1 MDDLRHQIVSRDQ
14 IEGLIEKKY
23 SQLNQGDEASIVAMN
38 QKLSKVLEDMKEMG
52 RKYENMEFE
61 VNTQKTEL
69 GTTQSEF
76 NNRIKEL
83 KAELKL

>member
-1 MDDLRHQIVSRDQ
+1 
-14 IEGLIEKKY
+14 
-23 SQLNQGDEASIVAMN
+23 
-38 QKLSKVLEDMKEMG
+38 MKEMG